1 MTSQNQTFERLCRTG
16 TSLSVHSTYEIGGE
30 ARHLALPHTI
40 EEVSTMLEG
49 ATSKGLDPF
58 LFGMGSNTLFPDR
71 PSDDMLFFSLKE
83 HIEFKLLPGRLFV
96 SAGTPMTLLALF
108 GLYTGIPSFDFMFL
122 LPGTLGA
129 GVYMNAKYFSHQI
142 SDVLE
147 TAYVIDKEHPERG
160 LISVPLSGCEYG
172 YKKSV
177 FMRKPWIVVGADLKL
192 PVDPQLTPE
201 QTDELFAK
209 IKSKNLS
216 TSVLPNYF
224 RHYTN
229 ELNAAAR
236 AGYELRQELLDVITD
251 RGGKKHFDYPSC
263 GSVFKNNYT
272 IGEPMGKLVDR
283 IGLRGTVRGGAMISD
298 HHGNIIQ
305 NRGGATAEDITD
317 LVKLVQEKVEA
328 EFGFVP
334 EPELVI
340 V

>member
-1 MTSQNQTFERLCRTG
+1 MTSQNQSFDRLCRSG
-16 TSLSVHSTYEIGGE
+16 VELSAYSTYEIGGA
-30 ARHLALPHTI
+30 ARHLALPRSI
-40 EEVSTMLEG
+40 EEMAVMLEG
-49 ATSKGLDPF
+49 AKTKGLNPF

-71 PSDDMLFFSLKE
+71 PDDEMLFFSLKE

-108 GLYTGIPSFDFMFL
+108 GLYTGIGAFDFTFL

-160 LISVPLSGCEYG
+160 ILSVPLSQCEYG
-172 YKKSV
+172 YKTSI
-177 FMRKPWIVVGADLKL
+177 FMRRPWIVVGADLKL
-192 PVDPQLTPE
+192 PVDPKLTPE
-201 QTDELFAK
+201 ETEELFARLK
-209 IKSKNLS
+209 AKNLP
-216 TSVLPNYF
+216 TSVLPDYF
-224 RHYTN
+224 RHYAG
-229 ELNAAAR
+229 ELNAAAKQ
-236 AGYELRQELLDVITD
+236 GFEVRQELLDVITD
-251 RGGKKHFDYPSC
+251 RGGKYHFDYPSC

-283 IGLRGTVRGGAMISD
+283 LGLRGTVRGGAMISD

-305 NRGGATAEDITD
+305 NRGGAKASDVTD
-317 LVKLVQEKVEA
+317 LVQLVQEKVEA
-328 EFGFVP
+328 EFGFLP
-334 EPELVI
+334 EPELII

>member
-1 MTSQNQTFERLCRTG
+1 MNSQNPMFDRLCRNHVG
-16 TSLSVHSTYEIGGE
+16 LDAFSTYEIGGE
-30 ARHLALPHTI
+30 ARHLALPHTL
-40 EEVSTMLEG
+40 EELKIVLEG
-49 ATSKGLDPF
+49 AKTKGLNPF
-58 LFGMGSNTLFPDR
+58 LFGMGSNTLFPDH
-71 PSDDMLFFSLKE
+71 PDEDMLFFSLKE

-96 SAGTPMTLLALF
+96 SGGTPMTLLALF
-108 GLYTGIPSFDFMFL
+108 GLYTGIASFDFMFL

-129 GVYMNAKYFSHQI
+129 GVYMNAKYFSHQV

-147 TAYVIDKEHPERG
+147 TAYVIDKEHPEQG
-160 LISVPLSGCEYG
+160 IIPVPLAGCEYG
-172 YKKSV
+172 YKTSI

-192 PVDPQLTPE
+192 PVDPKFTPGE
-201 QTDELFAK
+201 TEELFAK
-209 IKSKNLS
+209 LKAKNLPS
-216 TSVLPNYF
+216 SMLPHYY
-224 RHYTN
+224 RHYAG
-229 ELNAAAR
+229 ELNMAAKQ
-236 AGYELRQELLDVITD
+236 GFKVRQELLDVIAD
-251 RGGKKHFDYPSC
+251 RGGKLHFDYPSC

-283 IGLRGTVRGGAMISD
+283 LGLRGTVRGGAMISD

-305 NRGGATAEDITD
+305 NRGGAKASDVID